1 MANQPLLLASC
12 IVFHPT
18 PLPFYI
24 ILEALGLRLHKKAWA
39 YNLCLKFCFLGNLGQ
54 YNLQQSP
61 TLFLGILIS
70 PRTWVPRTYFGNSS
84 WLSFPVYLQA
94 PETQHVLVWINL
106 FSFLSVSRLVF
117 SVLVTAPHLPTMRVT
132 WVLFLSSFPLPS
144 NLFTLSCFLLSSSHL
159 ANEWLFVL

>member
-12 IVFHPT
+12 IILHPT

-61 TLFLGILIS
+61 TLFLRILIS

-94 PETQHVLVWINL
+94 PETQHVLVWISL
-106 FSFLSVSRLVF
+106 FSFISVSRG
-117 SVLVTAPHLPTMRVT
+117 
-132 WVLFLSSFPLPS
+132 LFCLSDCTTFAHHAS
-144 NLFTLSCFLLSSSHL
+144 NLGVVLEFFSSSIQSVHPL
-159 ANEWLFVL
+159 LLPPFFFSSG